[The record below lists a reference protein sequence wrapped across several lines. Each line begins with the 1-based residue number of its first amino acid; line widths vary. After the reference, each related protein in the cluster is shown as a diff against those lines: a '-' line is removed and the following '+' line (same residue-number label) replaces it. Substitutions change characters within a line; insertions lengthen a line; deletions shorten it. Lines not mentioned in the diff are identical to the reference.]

1 MSFEDFSPPKA
12 VIRARFYVEAQH
24 NGAKSDV
31 AGHAVYDDVEMVE
44 MVIPGDQRTVVAER
58 VKAHHKE
65 RWPNEYRAFK
75 EDREAPVEGTPL
87 EAWAYLSPAQVATF
101 KAINLRTVE
110 DIAGCSD
117 GHLNNLG
124 LGGRD
129 IRERAR
135 QFIKTQEGVAPL
147 AELQTKV
154 ERLQAQAQVDQ
165 QTITDL
171 KAHIERLMKKEDA
184 LV

>member
-12 VIRARFYVEAQH
+12 VIRPRFYVEAMH
-24 NGAKSDV
+24 NAFKSDT

-44 MVIPGDQRTVVAER
+44 MIIPGDQRTTVVER
-58 VKAHHKE
+58 VKAAHKE

-75 EDREAPVEGTPL
+75 EDREAPLEGTPL
-87 EAWAYLSPAQVATF
+87 EAWTYLTPAQVATF

-129 IRERAR
+129 VRERAR
-135 QFIKTQEGVAPL
+135 QFIKTQEGAAPL

-154 ERLQAQAQVDQ
+154 ERLEAQARVDQ
-165 QTITDL
+165 QTIADL
-171 KAHIERLMKKEDA
+171 KAHLDRLMKKEDA